1 MFCWVTWIQPAKCI
15 SSCPLVNQSFFR
27 GFTIFPMKR
36 TVRVYLSR
44 ITRRKGLLNLTRGG
58 WGTSPD
64 LQVSSFT
71 VAPAASV
78 PFSWTFSTALWITCK
93 DTKQNDLQVTT
104 QQAKSSL
111 PPSQLL
117 QKRALP
123 GAGLGSTSLWEGHHQ
138 PLPFPPSAIRTL
150 LVASFTVCAE
160 CNTRTADSQRALK
173 MTDGKKFRR
182 QRNLV
187 I

>member
-1 MFCWVTWIQPAKCI
+1 MCV
-15 SSCPLVNQSFFR
+15 SGRPLVNQSFFR

-64 LQVSSFT
+64 LQVISFT

-104 QQAKSSL
+104 WQEESSL
-111 PPSQLL
+111 PPFLL
-117 QKRALP
+117 LPRGALP
-123 GAGLGSTSLWEGHHQ
+123 GARPSSISLRKVITSRPPSHCSSTIHQ
-138 PLPFPPSAIRTL
+138 PLL
-150 LVASFTVCAE
+150 LVPLLRVQGATLKQQ
-160 CNTRTADSQRALK
+160 TAKVHSRWLMARNP
-173 MTDGKKFRR
+173 GSKKTW
-182 QRNLV
+182 
-187 I
+187 